1 MSNTYLSG
9 EQTKRRILKESKKLF
24 YKYGF
29 TETTYAHISAA
40 AKINRAL
47 IPYHFQTKQILGE
60 EIYQRII
67 ADFTQTMDELL
78 DASQFSPDFIRIL
91 HTITYY
97 RLLRDNP
104 KLSRFVSQLL
114 TDQASSL
121 FTVEDGRKM
130 LSELGNKFSLC
141 DEDELN
147 ILAKMNIGM
156 QKEIIQMIHTS
167 AADIDRMAQIQLH
180 MLMSYAGYSKKKANE
195 LINAAFEVADLV
207 SFHVKN
213 GFSIV
218 ITYN

>member
-60 EIYQRII
+60 EIYKRII
-67 ADFTQTMDELL
+67 EEFTQTMDELL
-78 DASQFSPDFIRIL
+78 DTSQFSPDFIRIL

-104 KLSRFVSQLL
+104 KLSRFASQLL

-121 FTVEDGRKM
+121 FTVGDERKM
-130 LSELGNKFSLC
+130 LSELGSKFSLC
-141 DEDELN
+141 DDDELN
-147 ILAKMNIGM
+147 ILAKMNIGI

-167 AADIDRMAQIQLH
+167 TADIDRMAQIQLH
-180 MLMSYAGYSKKKANE
+180 MLMSYAGYSKKKASE

-213 GFSIV
+213 GFSIT